1 MPSIDFSSHQQR
13 NAFIDILEMSHMHP
27 KHKVATRDF
36 LRDLI
41 ANEQNA
47 EEVQDG
53 QLFEKDV
60 PNYNSLPED
69 FIIVWLLKS
78 TDLSS
83 LDLGKIK
90 NFDSQQPRQL
100 LYFGQKVLG
109 TCKFPESCK
118 SKCVMTRVLDARSVQ
133 NQNPIMGTVVDN
145 KCISDEGRSFGL
157 WLVHTITTS
166 MRTTSCVLSA
176 LRRVSQ

>member
-1 MPSIDFSSHQQR
+1 
-13 NAFIDILEMSHMHP
+13 MHP
-27 KHKVATRDF
+27 KHKVATRGF

-41 ANEQNA
+41 ANEQKA
-47 EEVQDG
+47 EEIQDG

-60 PNYNSLPED
+60 PNYNSLPTD

-78 TDLSS
+78 IDLSS

-100 LYFGQKVLG
+100 PHFAQNVLG

-118 SKCVMTRVLDARSVQ
+118 SKCVMTRVLDARSAQ
-133 NQNPIMGTVVDN
+133 IHKPIEGTVVDN
-145 KCISDEGRSFGL
+145 KCISDEGKIN
-157 WLVHTITTS
+157 W
-166 MRTTSCVLSA
+166 A
-176 LRRVSQ
+176 LLGPYNYNFNADNKLCSVSIQNGE